1 MEDLSFQQTVD
12 RVLVHRHA
20 VNEVFLTDLVPID
33 RDTCVIGAQ
42 LPLSHPYFLDQRA
55 PTARYDAL
63 LLTECCRQAGT
74 YVAHT
79 QYGVA
84 RDWVFLAAATSI
96 ELERTDVLEV
106 GDSPGELTLEVH
118 SRPSFRG
125 GRLRSVRTRLDLSMA
140 GERIGVMEGEG
151 RYLDREEYGLLRQ
164 GGRGGQVPLSSALGV
179 EPAGVPVAPRLVERR
194 DPRNVLLVDA
204 HGTTEGVAA
213 RLWVSGRHAT
223 IFDHP
228 LDHYPAMALLEAA
241 AQATT
246 LAVRLDG
253 ASSGRADGA
262 FAART
267 DGADVRITG
276 LAADYVRFA
285 EVDADVDI
293 TATITERPPA
303 AGHGPLAANVVFRQ
317 RGAVLT
323 EIAVSAELHATD
335 RTPARQAVAA

>member
-12 RVLVHRHA
+12 RLLVHRHA

-55 PTARYDAL
+55 PTARYDTL

-79 QYGVA
+79 RYGVA
-84 RDWVFLAAATSI
+84 RDWVFLAASTAI
-96 ELERTDVLEV
+96 ELEHTDVLAV
-106 GDSPGELTLEVH
+106 GDRPGELTLEVH

-125 GRLRSVRTRLDLSMA
+125 GQLRSVRTHLELSIG
-140 GERIGVMEGEG
+140 GERVGAMEGEG
-151 RYLDREEYGLLRQ
+151 RYLTREEYGLLRQ
-164 GGRGGQVPLSSALGV
+164 GGRSGQVPLSSALSAEPTGV
-179 EPAGVPVAPRLVERR
+179 QVTPRLVGRR
-194 DPRNVLLVDA
+194 DPRNVLLVDGRSDA
-204 HGTTEGVAA
+204 EGVAA

-241 AQATT
+241 AQATS

-253 ASSGRADGA
+253 RAGD
-262 FAART
+262 
-267 DGADVRITG
+267 ADVRIVA
-276 LAADYVRFA
+276 LNADFVRFA
-285 EVDADVDI
+285 EVDTDVDI
-293 TATITERPPA
+293 TARIIEWPTGGGPGPA
-303 AGHGPLAANVVFRQ
+303 VASVVFRQ
-317 RGAVLT
+317 NGAVLT
-323 EIAVSAELHATD
+323 EARVGAELHTADQIATW
-335 RTPARQAVAA
+335 QAVAA

>member
-12 RVLVHRHA
+12 RLLVHRHA

-55 PTARYDAL
+55 PAARYDAL

-96 ELERTDVLEV
+96 ELERTDILEV
-106 GDSPGELTLEVH
+106 GDSPGQLILEVH
-118 SRPSFRG
+118 SLPSFRG
-125 GRLRSVRTRLDLSMA
+125 GLLRSVRTRLDLSIA

-164 GGRGGQVPLSSALGV
+164 GRRGGQVPLSSALGA

-204 HGTTEGVAA
+204 HGTADGLAA
-213 RLWVSGRHAT
+213 RLWVSGRHTT

-253 ASSGRADGA
+253 ADGA
-262 FAART
+262 E
-267 DGADVRITG
+267 VRITG

-285 EVDADVDI
+285 EVDADVAV

-303 AGHGPLAANVVFRQ
+303 AGDGPITADVVFQ
-317 RGAVLT
+317 QHGAVLT
-323 EIAVSAELHATD
+323 EIAVRAELHTSD
-335 RTPARQAVAA
+335 RVPARQAVAA

>member
-12 RVLVHRHA
+12 RLLVHRHA

-55 PTARYDAL
+55 AATQYDAL

-96 ELERTDVLEV
+96 ELEPTDVLEV

-118 SRPSFRG
+118 SLPSFRG
-125 GRLRSVRTRLDLSMA
+125 GTLRSVRTRLDLSIA
-140 GERIGVMEGEG
+140 GERVGVMEGEG

-164 GGRGGQVPLSSALGV
+164 GGRGGQVPLSSALGA
-179 EPAGVPVAPRLVERR
+179 EPAGVPVAPRLVGRR

-204 HGTTEGVAA
+204 HDTADGVAA

-246 LAVRLDG
+246 LAVRLHGAPPDG
-253 ASSGRADGA
+253 ARAARADA
-262 FAART
+262 
-267 DGADVRITG
+267 ADVRITG
-276 LAADYVRFA
+276 LAAEFVRFA

-303 AGHGPLAANVVFRQ
+303 AGHGPVTATVVFRQ
-317 RGAVLT
+317 HGAVLT
-323 EIAVSAELHATD
+323 EIAVRAELHTVD
-335 RTPARQAVAA
+335 RTPARRAVAA